1 MCIILL
7 DLHNSPLIQRS
18 VGIIDPTGPIMM
30 GELRDVVQVAQLL
43 SIEGPVN
50 PEVLMLKPFDLL
62 IKTFIQLLDMYKL
75 GYF

>member
-1 MCIILL
+1 
-7 DLHNSPLIQRS
+7 
-18 VGIIDPTGPIMM
+18 MM

-50 PEVLMLKPFDLL
+50 PDVLMLKPFNLL
-62 IKTFIQLLDMYKL
+62 TKTFIQLLDMYKL